1 MLHELRSLPAF
12 LLGLSLTGVCLPSFA
27 QTAPGPAPVATSM
40 PSPADDL
47 LSKVSRE
54 KAASQPET
62 PRLKRASPEAAH
74 PGTAFFALNFIS
86 VEGSRAVSEAELM
99 KGVKKYIGRPV
110 SQQDLSD
117 IAERMTAVYR
127 AAGYHLSRVIV
138 PPQDVQ
144 GGRLV
149 LRAIE
154 GRIEDVSV
162 KGGHGDVSDIKK
174 ALASISQ
181 EQPSRL
187 KTLERSLLLLNERP
201 GTRVVDTTLDEI
213 EPSSGRFRLVVT
225 IDTWSVFAAVG
236 VDNMGS
242 RSSGPQQVYGSVFL
256 NSFFSSGDS
265 FSTSF
270 NEIPGAPRELR
281 LTRMSYDIP
290 LGVDSWRG
298 GVSASR
304 SDVRPGDER
313 QLVGTHSR
321 TDVFDAHASFAPVL
335 TQRHSLWLSTSVALN
350 KSYEDTIA
358 GGVYRDQF
366 ATITLGA
373 DYKGQ
378 FFSDSWTYLSA
389 FVRRGTPYSGS
400 ASDPLLPISRGSLD
414 FTVARATASHYQ
426 TLFGALS
433 TRLVV
438 SGQWASQPLPLSQQF
453 NLGGNSFGR
462 GFDAGLLAGDRAL
475 AGTAELRYDFALK
488 TGYMKSMQLFSFV
501 EGGAVTSL
509 DRTFDKVDR
518 LASAGV
524 GVRATIND
532 KLEASVAV
540 ARPIYFQ
547 SLSPWMRG
555 TTMLFS
561 LSSVVRACPGRGKI
575 TC

>member
-1 MLHELRSLPAF
+1 MFHKLRGLQAF
-12 LLGLSLTGVCLPSFA
+12 LLGLSLTGACLPSFA
-27 QTAPGPAPVATSM
+27 QTAPGPAPVATPM

-47 LSKVSRE
+47 LTKVSRE

-62 PRLKRASPEAAH
+62 PRLQRAATQAEQPAAS
-74 PGTAFFALNFIS
+74 FFAITFIS
-86 VEGSRAVSEAELM
+86 VEGSHALSEAELV

-117 IAERMTAVYR
+117 IAERMTGVYR

-138 PPQDVQ
+138 PPQDIQ
-144 GGRLV
+144 GGHLK

-162 KGGHGDVSDIKK
+162 KGGHGDVSAIRND
-174 ALASISQ
+174 LAVISR

-213 EPSSGRFRLVVT
+213 EPASGRFRLVVT
-225 IDTWSVFAAVG
+225 VDTWSVFAAVG

-242 RSSGPQQVYGSVFL
+242 RSSGPQQVYGSVFV

-270 NEIPGAPRELR
+270 NEVPGAPRELR
-281 LTRMSYDIP
+281 LTRMSYDVP
-290 LGVDSWRG
+290 LGADGWRA

-321 TDVFDAHASFAPVL
+321 TDVFDTHVSFAPIL
-335 TQRHSLWLSTSVALN
+335 TQLHSLWLSSSIALN
-350 KSYEDTIA
+350 KSYEETIA

-366 ATITLGA
+366 ATITLAA

-378 FFSDSWTYLSA
+378 FLSDSWTYLSA

-400 ASDPLLPISRGSLD
+400 TSDPQLPISRGSLD

-426 TLFGALS
+426 PLFGALS

-453 NLGGNSFGR
+453 NLGGSSFGR

-524 GVRATIND
+524 GVRATVND

-540 ARPIYFQ
+540 ARPIYYQ
-547 SLSPWMRG
+547 SRG
-555 TTMLFS
+555 TTLLFS
-561 LSSVVRACPGRGKI
+561 LSSVVRACPGPGKI